1 LEVAVNGSMFFVCRD
16 VEDSGWVDA
25 GDEFEKMEIK
35 MSQADGSEIFLTIS
49 RQRKKPEVIRLVEG
63 EDPF

>member
-1 LEVAVNGSMFFVCRD
+1 MNGSIFFVCRD
-16 VEDSGWVDA
+16 VKDSGWVDA
-25 GDEFEKMEIK
+25 GDEFEKLELK

-49 RQRKKPEVIRLVEG
+49 REKKKPEVIRLVEG